1 MYKWIKQQ
9 KDIGFSV
16 ADNIAR
22 IVLNRPEKRNALS
35 VALIR
40 ELADALREAD
50 DRLDVS
56 VIVIEGAG
64 GTFCAGYDVSEGHG
78 AHGSLPDSDPDVRYR
93 SDLPSVENDYWTLRE
108 QQAPLAHVFD
118 VHKPVIAKIEGWCL
132 AGGCELALMCD
143 ILLAANDAKLGH
155 PGVRGLGT
163 PPNNFW
169 LYHVGPQWAKRM
181 LLTGDSISGRNA
193 AKIGMVLRAFPADR
207 LEGEVVKLA
216 KQMCKID
223 AELLAANKRA
233 VNLGLEMAG
242 ARHMLGLTP
251 ELDARSH
258 VAQGPI
264 RDGLIA
270 AMREKGTKAAF
281 RDRDAMFGD
290 GMIELDE

>member
-9 KDIGFSV
+9 HHIGFAV
-16 ADNIAR
+16 AERIAR
-22 IVLNRPEKRNALS
+22 ITLDRPEKRNALS
-35 VALIR
+35 VAMIR

-56 VIVIEGAG
+56 VIVVEGAG
-64 GTFCAGYDVSEGHG
+64 GNFCSGYDVSEGHY
-78 AHGSLPDSDPDVRYR
+78 ASTHHDPDVRYR

-108 QQAPLAHVFD
+108 QQAPLAHVFE

-143 ILLAANDAKLGH
+143 ILLAAHDAKLGH

-169 LYHVGPQWAKRM
+169 LYHMGPQWAKRM
-181 LLTGDSISGRNA
+181 LLTGDSISGRDA
-193 AKIGMVLRAFPADR
+193 AKIGMVLRAWPAAR

-216 KQMCKID
+216 RQMAKID

-233 VNLGLEMAG
+233 VNLGLELAG
-242 ARHMLGLTP
+242 ARQLLGLTP
-251 ELDARSH
+251 ELDARAH
-258 VAQGPI
+258 VAQGPQ
-264 RDGLIA
+264 REALIA
-270 AMREKGTKAAF
+270 AMRERGPKAAF
-281 RDRDAMFGD
+281 RDRDAMFGE
-290 GMIELDE
+290 GMIELD